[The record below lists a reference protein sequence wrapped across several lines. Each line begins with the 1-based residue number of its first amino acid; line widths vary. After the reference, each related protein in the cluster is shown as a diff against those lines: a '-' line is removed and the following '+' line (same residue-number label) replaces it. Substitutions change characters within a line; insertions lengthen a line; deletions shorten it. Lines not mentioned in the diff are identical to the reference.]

1 MFLVFPTI
9 LVEPVYQPLHNFVK
23 EYLYYYL
30 TKLDIGKD
38 LFMMLDR
45 LFFKM
50 VDVVIV
56 IVNKMGKYI
65 FKRSDLPLLS
75 KS

>member
-23 EYLYYYL
+23 EYLYYL

-45 LFFKM
+45 FF
-50 VDVVIV
+50 
-56 IVNKMGKYI
+56 
-65 FKRSDLPLLS
+65 S
-75 KS
+75 KW